1 MKLPYIE
8 AGEIVTTHG
17 VRGEVKVL
25 SWLDS
30 PEMLCEFDRCRIS
43 GREYVMDSVRVQ
55 KTCNLVKLRG
65 VDTIE
70 DAQKLRGK
78 TMELYRE
85 DISDE
90 LIFASELVD
99 VEVYA
104 DGACIGKIKEVL
116 DYPGNSVYVVQGERE
131 YLIPAVK
138 EFILSTDLER
148 NQMQVK
154 LLKGMA
160 SDEDRHSDA
169 VSRHAGGCAFREYSG
184 ARAGAWVHFHRSPPD
199 TGLHRKQAESGGRLS
214 LRRRAGRHYAG

>member
-17 VRGEVKVL
+17 VRVEVKVL

-65 VDTIE
+65 VDTME

-90 LIFASELVD
+90 LIFAAELVD

-160 SDEDRHSDA
+160 SDED
-169 VSRHAGGCAFREYSG
+169 
-184 ARAGAWVHFHRSPPD
+184 
-199 TGLHRKQAESGGRLS
+199 
-214 LRRRAGRHYAG
+214 

>member
-17 VRGEVKVL
+17 VRGEVKIL

-30 PEMLCEFDRCRIS
+30 PEMLCEFDRCRIE
-43 GREYVMDSVRVQ
+43 GKEYVMDSVRVQ

-65 VDTIE
+65 VDTME

-160 SDEDRHSDA
+160 SDED
-169 VSRHAGGCAFREYSG
+169 
-184 ARAGAWVHFHRSPPD
+184 
-199 TGLHRKQAESGGRLS
+199 
-214 LRRRAGRHYAG
+214 

>member
-43 GREYVMDSVRVQ
+43 GREYIMDSVRVQ

-65 VDTIE
+65 VDTME

-104 DGACIGKIKEVL
+104 DGARIGKIKEVL
-116 DYPGNSVYVVQGERE
+116 DYPGNSVYIVQGERE

-160 SDEDRHSDA
+160 SDED
-169 VSRHAGGCAFREYSG
+169 
-184 ARAGAWVHFHRSPPD
+184 
-199 TGLHRKQAESGGRLS
+199 
-214 LRRRAGRHYAG
+214 

>member
-17 VRGEVKVL
+17 VRGEVKLL

-65 VDTIE
+65 VDTME

-90 LIFASELVD
+90 LIFAAELVD

-160 SDEDRHSDA
+160 SDED
-169 VSRHAGGCAFREYSG
+169 
-184 ARAGAWVHFHRSPPD
+184 
-199 TGLHRKQAESGGRLS
+199 
-214 LRRRAGRHYAG
+214 

>member
-30 PEMLCEFDRCRIS
+30 PEMLCEFDRCRID
-43 GREYVMDSVRVQ
+43 GKEYVMDAVRVQ

-65 VDTIE
+65 VDTME

-90 LIFASELVD
+90 LIFAAELVD
-99 VEVYA
+99 VEVFA
-104 DGACIGKIKEVL
+104 DGASIGRIKEVL

-138 EFILSTDLER
+138 EFILSTDLEK

-160 SDEDRHSDA
+160 SDED
-169 VSRHAGGCAFREYSG
+169 
-184 ARAGAWVHFHRSPPD
+184 
-199 TGLHRKQAESGGRLS
+199 
-214 LRRRAGRHYAG
+214 